1 MIRRNSCSV
10 IFRPFLC
17 RIGFNCGVACILYTL
32 AYKVKRFLMQS
43 RIKSRLLLACKQLG
57 IDKPKDFQA
66 ATGFPYRTAQSY
78 LNGTRTPNADGLA
91 EICTR
96 LRINLNWL
104 LTGEGVFFVDNAVS
118 VGLPE
123 ITPSGLNAEEQELL
137 ALFRQSS
144 ELGRAVIMSA
154 ARGAEKKE
162 AASAAGEVA

>member
-1 MIRRNSCSV
+1 
-10 IFRPFLC
+10 
-17 RIGFNCGVACILYTL
+17 
-32 AYKVKRFLMQS
+32 MQS

-78 LNGTRTPNADGLA
+78 LNGTRTPNAEGLA

-118 VGLPE
+118 VELPE
-123 ITPSGLNAEEQELL
+123 TTPSGLNAEEQELL

-162 AASAAGEVA
+162 AASAADQVA

>member
-1 MIRRNSCSV
+1 
-10 IFRPFLC
+10 
-17 RIGFNCGVACILYTL
+17 
-32 AYKVKRFLMQS
+32 
-43 RIKSRLLLACKQLG
+43 
-57 IDKPKDFQA
+57 
-66 ATGFPYRTAQSY
+66 
-78 LNGTRTPNADGLA
+78 
-91 EICTR
+91 

-123 ITPSGLNAEEQELL
+123 TTPSGLNTEEQELL

-162 AASAAGEVA
+162 AASAADQVA

>member
-1 MIRRNSCSV
+1 
-10 IFRPFLC
+10 
-17 RIGFNCGVACILYTL
+17 
-32 AYKVKRFLMQS
+32 MQS

-104 LTGEGVFFVDNAVS
+104 LTGEGVFFC
-118 VGLPE
+118 
-123 ITPSGLNAEEQELL
+123 
-137 ALFRQSS
+137 
-144 ELGRAVIMSA
+144 
-154 ARGAEKKE
+154 
-162 AASAAGEVA
+162 